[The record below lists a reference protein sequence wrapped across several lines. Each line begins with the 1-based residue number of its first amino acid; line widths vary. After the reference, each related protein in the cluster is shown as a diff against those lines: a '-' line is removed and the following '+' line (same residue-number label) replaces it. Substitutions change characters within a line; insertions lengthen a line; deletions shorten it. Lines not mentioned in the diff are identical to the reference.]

1 MKSSAWYHK
10 LWRKKLDELPV
21 KGNANAGWKLMEQ
34 QLNAHLPVSN
44 AVTGGGMVKPLVS
57 KLIALVG
64 YVLPAAAMVGVGAY
78 VVVSTGIK
86 HKQVNKKIKKT
97 EYHVHNASDSSRKI
111 QFNTIAQDTLT
122 AEDAKEGDTV
132 GQIAV
137 YNSMYS
143 KSINS
148 LNYQPKDSSFNNNTK
163 DAAAQHN
170 TKPIN
175 GSTSSNKLNINT
187 AKFGSNNQVLKKGF
201 VSITKLSG
209 TNYEKIT
216 NGHRSIDDID
226 GKIDHD
232 RGASAIRNRSGSALF
247 GVRLRGKPLVVY
259 GAHTSPSFVNQPSNQ
274 NDAGKYDFPKN
285 KYINNQVNPREEQFL
300 DHASAIKQK
309 GGRVK
314 ADKAARSSITKEMI
328 TPAYNYGLQAG
339 LTTGSGSTGF
349 YLGLTANYALTK
361 RWLAEGALLYNSSRT
376 ISGNFSHPSYYRPDS
391 SAVLSLTDSRK
402 VQPIDVSLNIQYRVN
417 SLVSLKAG
425 PVLSFAGKQLNVST
439 RLGTVG
445 SFRDTL
451 RRTGTIDSVRNTTVL
466 ANKVNVGLSTG
477 IGINFRHFNIEVRY
491 LWLPQYKV
499 SNSWGNYNQPAN
511 RLQVGLSYLFKSK

>member
-21 KGNANAGWKLMEQ
+21 KGNANVGWKLMEQ

-64 YVLPAAAMVGVGAY
+64 YVLPAAAMVGVGTY
-78 VVVSTGIK
+78 VAVSTGIK
-86 HKQVNKKIKKT
+86 HKHVNKKIKKN
-97 EYHVHNASDSSRKI
+97 EYHVHKASDSSRKV
-111 QFNTIAQDTLT
+111 QFDIIAQDTVT

-137 YNSMYS
+137 YNSMDS

-148 LNYQPKDSSFNNNTK
+148 LKYQPKDISSDNNTK
-163 DAAAQHN
+163 DAAARLN
-170 TKPIN
+170 NKFIN

-187 AKFGSNNQVLKKGF
+187 AKFGSNNQVLKKNF
-201 VSITKLSG
+201 VGVAKLSG
-209 TNYEKIT
+209 TNYGKIT
-216 NGHRSIDDID
+216 NGQRSIDVAN
-226 GKIDHD
+226 GKVDYN
-232 RGASAIRNRSGSALF
+232 RRMSAMRNPDEVALF
-247 GVRLRGKPLVVY
+247 GVRQRGKPLVVY
-259 GAHTSPSFVNQPSNQ
+259 GAHTSPFVANQFSNQ

-285 KYINNQVNPREEQFL
+285 KYISNQVIFPEEQFL
-300 DHASAIKQK
+300 DRTIAIKPK
-309 GGRVK
+309 GIRSK
-314 ADKAARSSITKEMI
+314 PNKAAGSRTIIELT

-361 RWLAEGALLYNSSRT
+361 RWLAEGSLLYNSSRT
-376 ISGNFSHPSYYRPDS
+376 ITGNFSHPSYYRPDS
-391 SAVLSLTDSRK
+391 SAALSLADSRK

-417 SLVSLKAG
+417 SLISLKAG

-439 RLGTVG
+439 RLGAVG
-445 SFRDTL
+445 GFRDTL

-466 ANKVNVGLSTG
+466 TNKVNVGLSTG
-477 IGINFRHFNIEVRY
+477 IGVNLKHFNIEARY

-511 RLQVGLSYLFKSK
+511 RLQVGISYLFKSK